1 MKTWRLKKGGDRRLR
16 QGHPWVF
23 ASELAHSAKEISP
36 GEIVEL
42 RDFQDHFLAYGYAHP
57 SSQICFRKISSR
69 SQAEHL
75 FDESYFVERL
85 TSARAHRRMAGWA
98 DFSHRWL
105 FAESDGVPGL
115 IVDAFL
121 TERGWVVVVQASTAG
136 AEKALPNVFKALKA
150 FEKEMPSMT
159 LIEAANSKTRKLEG
173 LNVGEKKVI
182 SGSASGL
189 DKVRIVLNGGVRLS
203 VDLLNGQKTG
213 FFLDQQWNAQLM
225 RRILERRDRES
236 GPTRVLDLC
245 CYVGQWAAHATHELK
260 TNGFDVDVTL
270 LDASAA
276 ALRLA
281 DENVRALGA
290 TVHAIEAD
298 VLKTLSTL
306 EPESFDVVICDPP
319 AFVKKKAD
327 LELGM
332 KAYVKL
338 NRDALKTLKNG
349 GLFVTCSCSG
359 LVHEIEWNDIL
370 SEAALKSGRTLRQLA
385 QGGHGPDHPVRPDF
399 PEGRYLKCSIFRSD
413 RRE

>member
-23 ASELAHSAKEISP
+23 ASELAHSAKEIAP

-75 FDESYFVERL
+75 FDEPYFIERL
-85 TSARAHRRMAGWA
+85 TSARAHRQMAGWT

-105 FAESDGVPGL
+105 FAESDGVSGL

-121 TERGWVVVVQASTAG
+121 TNQGWVVVVQASTAG
-136 AEKALPNVFKALKA
+136 AEKALPNVFKALKT

-159 LIEAANSKTRKLEG
+159 MIEASNSKTRKLEG
-173 LNVGEKKVI
+173 LTVGGKKVI
-182 SGSASGL
+182 SGPAKDL
-189 DKVRIVLNGGVRLS
+189 EKIQIELNGGVRLS
-203 VDLLNGQKTG
+203 VDLLGGQKTG

-225 RRILERRDRES
+225 RRILAHGDRKNK
-236 GPTRVLDLC
+236 TMRVLDLC
-245 CYVGQWAAHATHELK
+245 CYVGQWAAHATRELK
-260 TNGFDVDVTL
+260 TAGFDVDVTL
-270 LDASAA
+270 LDASAG

-281 DENVRALGA
+281 DENVQALGA
-290 TVHAIEAD
+290 KVHSVEAD
-298 VLKTLSTL
+298 VLKSLSDL

-327 LELGM
+327 LELGL

-338 NRDALKTLKNG
+338 NRDALKTLKHG
-349 GLFVTCSCSG
+349 GLFVSCSCSG
-359 LVHEIEWNDIL
+359 LVHEAEWNDIL

-399 PEGRYLKCSIFRSD
+399 SEGRYLKCSIFRSD
-413 RRE
+413 RHE